1 VYYFIIVLENGIQC
15 FVCFDEFALDEEVK
29 VLPCKHHY
37 HRDCIVPW
45 LERVSVQIILYFLN
59 SFIIYTKARQTSC
72 IYVQIKY
79 EKLP

>member
-1 VYYFIIVLENGIQC
+1 MQAPLSQGLHSSLVRACKCSNYFI
-15 FVCFDEFALDEEVK
+15 LD
-29 VLPCKHHY
+29 
-37 HRDCIVPW
+37 
-45 LERVSVQIILYFLN
+45 ILTFIGYFLN